1 MNFPTPNKELFFSL
15 IRRELSENI
24 MHLPDE
30 ELSQLLDLSLDD
42 QWIAVKAIMAAM
54 MGLPDEDFEAAI
66 EEIHEESLEIKALTQ
81 VIRSEDE
88 DE

>member
-1 MNFPTPNKELFFSL
+1 MNFPTPNRELFFSL
-15 IRRELSENI
+15 VKRELSENI
-24 MHLPDE
+24 MHIPDE

-66 EEIHEESLEIKALTQ
+66 EEIHKESLEIINIPTLSKT
-81 VIRSEDE
+81 EGDDE
-88 DE
+88 

>member
-1 MNFPTPNKELFFSL
+1 MNFPTPNRELFFSL
-15 IRRELSENI
+15 VKRELSENI
-24 MHLPDE
+24 MHIPDE

-66 EEIHEESLEIKALTQ
+66 EEIHKESLE
-81 VIRSEDE
+81 VIQLPRVLRNEED